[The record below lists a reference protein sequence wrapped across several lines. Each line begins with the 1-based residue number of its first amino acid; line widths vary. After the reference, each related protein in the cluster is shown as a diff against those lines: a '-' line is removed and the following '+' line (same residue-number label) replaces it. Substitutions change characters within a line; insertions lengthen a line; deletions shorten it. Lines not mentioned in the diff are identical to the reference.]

1 MQITFGQNSC
11 TKGGLKDWYIK
22 PYFYKIL
29 FVEGLWEI
37 VENSRLD
44 YTWTKKP
51 ARHLDKRTQIVI
63 IIKYSGRC

>member
-37 VENSRLD
+37 VENSRF
-44 YTWTKKP
+44 
-51 ARHLDKRTQIVI
+51 
-63 IIKYSGRC
+63 